1 MRALNLATRPFRNE
15 ALPNLAF
22 GLAAA
27 LLVAVTAKHALV
39 ARALL
44 PDKTSALHDE
54 VKALDLEAARLRVEE
69 GGLRGPAPG
78 ADLLARWSQIKDL
91 VDQRT
96 FSWTRLL
103 ARLEKVIPEGVRIS
117 TITPT
122 VRRGEVRLDLIAQ
135 AQATDAGFE
144 LLKRLQGHPEFRG
157 PVPVSVGDAA
167 AEGGGV
173 KEFKYAM
180 SYEPGAATAEEPSAP
195 KGGADAP
202 DSVAPESDAD
212 EAAP

>member
-22 GLAAA
+22 ALAAA

-39 ARALL
+39 LRALL

-54 VKALDLEAARLRVEE
+54 VKALDTEAAHLRVEAA
-69 GGLRGPAPG
+69 GLRGPGPSA
-78 ADLLARWSQIKDL
+78 AIVTRWSQIKDL

-103 ARLEKVIPEGVRIS
+103 ARLEKVVPEGVRIS
-117 TITPT
+117 AITPT
-122 VRRGEVRLDLIAQ
+122 VRRGEVRLELSAQ
-135 AQATDAGFE
+135 AQSTDGGFE

-157 PVPVSVGDAA
+157 PVPVSVG
-167 AEGGGV
+167 ESSVGGESI
-173 KEFKYAM
+173 KEFRYTMA
-180 SYEPGAATAEEPSAP
+180 YEPGEAPVEQAPAA
-195 KGGADAP
+195 KGEGDADAP
-202 DSVAPESDAD
+202 NADGD

>member
-27 LLVAVTAKHALV
+27 LLVAATAKHALV
-39 ARALL
+39 VRGLL

-54 VKALDLEAARLRVEE
+54 VTALDVEAARLRVEA
-69 GGLRGPAPG
+69 GGLRGPAPSTE
-78 ADLLARWSQIKDL
+78 LLARWSQIKDL

-122 VRRGEVRLDLIAQ
+122 VRRGEVRLDLSAQ
-135 AQATDAGFE
+135 AQATDAGWE

-157 PVPVSVGDAA
+157 AVPVSVGDAA

-180 SYEPGAATAEEPSAP
+180 SYEPEAATAEEPPVP
-195 KGGADAP
+195 KGGDDRP
-202 DSVAPESDAD
+202 DSDAD
-212 EAAP
+212 EAAQ